1 MYRFIYFFYVVESRW
16 SYNSKVPNKIHMLRK
31 TDSSKSEYLEIFYF
45 LYYRCYEADIF
56 RGDRSFY
63 ADYESTLRW
72 ATTQY
77 FSRYSQPWLFK
88 TMVLCR
94 KKYFSCYLKT
104 LRALSI
110 HFVGQI
116 EELNWLSFGTLFF
129 SNGALLRLIFGTE
142 GSRFYGLLQ
151 EYSGPLQ
158 ENFVS
163 NYF

>member
-1 MYRFIYFFYVVESRW
+1 
-16 SYNSKVPNKIHMLRK
+16 
-31 TDSSKSEYLEIFYF
+31 
-45 LYYRCYEADIF
+45 
-56 RGDRSFY
+56 
-63 ADYESTLRW
+63 
-72 ATTQY
+72 
-77 FSRYSQPWLFK
+77 
-88 TMVLCR
+88 MVLCR

-142 GSRFYGLLQ
+142 GSRFYGSLQ

-163 NYF
+163 NYFEPPSS